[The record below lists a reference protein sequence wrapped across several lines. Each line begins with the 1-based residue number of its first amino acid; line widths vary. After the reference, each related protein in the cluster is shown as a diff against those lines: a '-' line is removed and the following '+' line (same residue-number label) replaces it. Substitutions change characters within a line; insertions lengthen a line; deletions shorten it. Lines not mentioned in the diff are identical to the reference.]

1 MDRDLCGKEKLK
13 NVFSS
18 HQKKKKKDVF
28 NIGQKKKKRLKLV
41 TSEEEE
47 VHETR
52 STTL

>member
-13 NVFSS
+13 NVFSIGP
-18 HQKKKKKDVF
+18 KKKKKK
-28 NIGQKKKKRLKLV
+28 ILKLV